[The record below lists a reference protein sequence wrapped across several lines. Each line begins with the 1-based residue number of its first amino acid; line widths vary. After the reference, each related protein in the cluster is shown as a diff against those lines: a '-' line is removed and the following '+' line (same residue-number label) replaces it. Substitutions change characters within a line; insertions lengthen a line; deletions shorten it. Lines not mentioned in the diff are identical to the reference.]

1 MPPRSAK
8 RRGSLWPAA
17 LALLAAA
24 LLGAAALLTGDS
36 VTPQP
41 AQAEAA
47 PIVPPDAVVQTGMK
61 PTRLQVPAIGVD
73 TPLVPL
79 GLLPNGDMQ
88 VPAEA
93 ALAGWYDLGP
103 RPGQAGPAVIAGH
116 VDSRSG
122 PGVFFRL
129 RELRAGDLIL
139 VTLEDGSRLRFPVTG
154 VEQHPKDALPV
165 DRIWAE
171 TPQPVLRLVTCG
183 GVFDHSTRHYTDN
196 VVVYAGP
203 AEPTA

>member
-1 MPPRSAK
+1 MPRRPAT

-17 LALLAAA
+17 LALLAAG
-24 LLGAAALLTGDS
+24 LFGAAALLGGAP
-36 VTPQP
+36 VTPQQ
-41 AQAEAA
+41 AQAETV

-73 TPLVPL
+73 TPLAPL
-79 GLLPNGDMQ
+79 GLLPDGDMQ
-88 VPAEA
+88 VPSDA

-103 RPGQAGPAVIAGH
+103 RPGQPGPAVIAGH
-116 VDSRSG
+116 VDSRNG

-129 RELRAGDLIL
+129 RELRTGDLIL

-165 DRIWAE
+165 DRIWTE

-183 GVFDHSTRHYTDN
+183 GVFDRATRHYTDN

-203 AEPTA
+203 AEPMA